1 MEKRNVIERA
11 FEIAPECGSIVE
23 VRRRLIGEGY
33 MQVNAHLSGRQIR
46 MEITNRLNLELKPR
60 R

>member
-33 MQVNAHLSGRQIR
+33 M
-46 MEITNRLNLELKPR
+46 EITNRLNLELKPR